1 MNTRY
6 DEVAAKYEQDWNSF
20 VGKVNTAVT
29 EYEAGVE
36 RVEGIYQSIL
46 ENAQTDA
53 ELYWDMH
60 YDMPEGMEHNHDH
73 LVNLA

>member
-20 VGKVNTAVT
+20 VGKVNTAVQ

-36 RVEGIYQSIL
+36 RVEGIYQTIL
-46 ENAQTDA
+46 RNAQDDA

-60 YDMPEGMEHNHDH
+60 YDMPEGMEHNH